1 MYFSSSV
8 FLLLTPFALD
18 NYVAADGDGF
28 YHDPFFGFEV
38 EIYPWEESQVIL
50 GYQYLLSNKIGI
62 NYIIKSSE
70 KEYDL
75 GESLIN
81 SMSSEEQIQMLKNVD
96 RIARE
101 KGVPFTIRQ
110 QLGPK
115 ELESLKYDARLTPE
129 DFKFIKQIFK
139 VENQ

>member
-1 MYFSSSV
+1 
-8 FLLLTPFALD
+8 
-18 NYVAADGDGF
+18 
-28 YHDPFFGFEV
+28 
-38 EIYPWEESQVIL
+38 
-50 GYQYLLSNKIGI
+50 
-62 NYIIKSSE
+62 
-70 KEYDL
+70 
-75 GESLIN
+75 
-81 SMSSEEQIQMLKNVD
+81 MLKNVD